1 MTLVEGLVQPEV
13 KCYNRVMKSG
23 VFIVIDG
30 IAGSGKSTIVRSWKE
45 WIATQD
51 VQTFDLLEWTQSND
65 APPTLEDIGNAD
77 VLFTFEPTKQWIGS
91 AIRQEMSHGSYTGT
105 EHAHAFALDR
115 LIAYRR
121 LIIPALQAGKTI
133 IQDRSV
139 SSSIAYQP
147 IMPGGPTLEEILKLP
162 GNALALEHAPTHLVL
177 TDIAPAEVVSRLK
190 RNDDSKGVFEDMDLL
205 TKIHERY
212 RSQWYREI
220 FTTAGTQIHD
230 LDTSTRIDTTILN
243 ATSLLTSLLKEE

>member
-1 MTLVEGLVQPEV
+1 
-13 KCYNRVMKSG
+13 MKSG

-45 WIATQD
+45 WVRAQN

-65 APPTLEDIGNAD
+65 TPPTLEDIKAAD

-91 AIRQEMSHGSYTGT
+91 AIRHEMSHGAYTGV

-121 LIIPALQAGKTI
+121 LIIPALNAGKTI

-147 IMPGGPTLEEILKLP
+147 IMPGGPELDDLLNLP
-162 GNALALEHAPTHLVL
+162 GNKLALEHAPTHLVL
-177 TDIAPAEVVSRLK
+177 TKIAPEDVISRLK
-190 RNDDSKGVFEDMDLL
+190 RNDDSKGVFEDIELL
-205 TKIHERY
+205 KQIYERY
-212 RSQWYREI
+212 QSDWYRELFI
-220 FTTAGTQIHD
+220 QAGTRIHD
-230 LDTSTRIDTTILN
+230 LDTSTQLDTTIQH